1 MNWEILHRDTA
12 EDAINFFLDV
22 LWTLLVKYIPRKN
35 VRYAHSTH
43 PWLNSRCRAAI
54 ARKNAC
60 EGTAHF
66 SLASDACS
74 TVLKEERHKYVEKL
88 KAKLAALPRCSK
100 QWWRINR
107 ELLHRKAN
115 VTSIPPLKDGATW
128 LLDAKAKTDAFA
140 SNFAFKSTLP
150 PEVVDTPFFGLPDVE
165 LEEHVALRSRTTAR
179 LFRKLDVSKA
189 TGNEKIS
196 AAILNSLADCLAV
209 PFTIVCRRLL
219 QEGCWP
225 NIWKLHVIVPIY
237 KKGSAFNAGNYRGV
251 HLTSVLSKIAERV
264 IGARLTPFLQRNA
277 FGNNQWAFSTGLG
290 SKDLVTMLM
299 MSWILAVCSG
309 KKVGAYLSDITGA
322 FDRVCKIYLLAK
334 LHAAGVG
341 SKFLNFLDSYLSPR
355 KGKVVVQ
362 GAESEPFVLEDSVF
376 QGTVLGP
383 PLWNVFFSDVAIPA
397 KALGGKEAMFA
408 DDLNV
413 FSIIR
418 APGSHG
424 RRHGRAD

>member
-1 MNWEILHRDTA
+1 M
-12 EDAINFFLDV
+12 
-22 LWTLLVKYIPRKN
+22 VKMEG
-35 VRYAHSTH
+35 AG
-43 PWLNSRCRAAI
+43 I

-88 KAKLAALPRCSK
+88 KAKLAGLPRCSK

-115 VTSIPPLKDGATW
+115 VSSIPPLKDGATW
-128 LLDAKAKTDAFA
+128 LLDAKAKADAFA

-189 TGNEKIS
+189 TGNDKIS
-196 AAILNSLADCLAV
+196 AAILKRLADCLAV

-251 HLTSVLSKIAERV
+251 HLTSFLSKIAESNRRSPDPV
-264 IGARLTPFLQRNA
+264 FA
-277 FGNNQWAFSTGLG
+277 
-290 SKDLVTMLM
+290 
-299 MSWILAVCSG
+299 
-309 KKVGAYLSDITGA
+309 
-322 FDRVCKIYLLAK
+322 AK
-334 LHAAGVG
+334 CL
-341 SKFLNFLDSYLSPR
+341 R
-355 KGKVVVQ
+355 K
-362 GAESEPFVLEDSVF
+362 
-376 QGTVLGP
+376 
-383 PLWNVFFSDVAIPA
+383 
-397 KALGGKEAMFA
+397 
-408 DDLNV
+408 
-413 FSIIR
+413 
-418 APGSHG
+418 
-424 RRHGRAD
+424 